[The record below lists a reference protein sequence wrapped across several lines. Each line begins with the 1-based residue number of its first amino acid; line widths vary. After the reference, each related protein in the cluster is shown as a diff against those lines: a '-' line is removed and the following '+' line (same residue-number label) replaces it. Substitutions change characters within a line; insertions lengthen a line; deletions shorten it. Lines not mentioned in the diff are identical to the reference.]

1 MCQAHWRQNRQHG
14 ISQSSSSRPTQ
25 SKPASFPDLA
35 RPGGNITGISLM
47 SAASNAKNIE
57 LFRDMLPSVRRVGVL
72 GNTKDSVFAK
82 AMLDEVLRA
91 GGPTGTEIQPVMRIR
106 EPDEAESAFVAMVRE
121 RVDAV
126 VIQGSLAIKSVTDLA
141 IKYRLRTA

>member
-1 MCQAHWRQNRQHG
+1 
-14 ISQSSSSRPTQ
+14 
-25 SKPASFPDLA
+25 
-35 RPGGNITGISLM
+35 M
-47 SAASNAKNIE
+47 SAASNAKSIE

-141 IKYRLRTA
+141 IKYRLRTASSTRTFADIGGLMGPTRWRGADF